1 MSLTTCF
8 IIVAVSYAV
17 YVVANVLAIIGQ
29 IVQERA
35 GDE

>member
-8 IIVAVSYAV
+8 IIVAVSYAI
-17 YVVANVLAIIGQ
+17 YVVANVLVIIGQ
-29 IVQERA
+29 VVQERE